1 GDGVAMF
8 IVTCIISQLIY
19 SLGGSAFKAGNGS
32 MMIEVVPFYHILV
45 RKTVEEIG
53 DNGGRFFPRHVLSP
67 HEVALWS
74 IPLELA
80 ILLRIIT
87 ARFNHPL
94 VVHAYFVIRPA
105 VFFAVTLPFGFSL
118 ARLQS
123 SGRVFDIGRAAHAP
137 FWRFYTYFDL
147 TQTSSMALVATMP
160 TQFALVFLSVLH
172 PPLNIPALAVSVGQ
186 DDVNTDRELTAH
198 GWSNIIADAHVLIPA
213 LCFFIAGKYLQA

>member
-1 GDGVAMF
+1 MAFALSSVLTGLVFLLLGLLCLCF
-8 IVTCIISQLIY
+8 LI
-19 SLGGSAFKAGNGS
+19 G
-32 MMIEVVPFYHILV
+32 
-45 RKTVEEIG
+45 
-53 DNGGRFFPRHVLSP
+53 FFPRHVLSP

-172 PPLNIPALAVSVGQ
+172 PPLNIPALAVNVGQ

>member
-1 GDGVAMF
+1 MTKANLKAMVTEPITVLPAVVLGLLLNLLDGVSYGMIPSRTA
-8 IVTCIISQLIY
+8 IR
-19 SLGGSAFKAGNGS
+19 SLFT
-32 MMIEVVPFYHILV
+32 LV
-45 RKTVEEIG
+45 ETAS
-53 DNGGRFFPRHVLSP
+53 PCSSSSP